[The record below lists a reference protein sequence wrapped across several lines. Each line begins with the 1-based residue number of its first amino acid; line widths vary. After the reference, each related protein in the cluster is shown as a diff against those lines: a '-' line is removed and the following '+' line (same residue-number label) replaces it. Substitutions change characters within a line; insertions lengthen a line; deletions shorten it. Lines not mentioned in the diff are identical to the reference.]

1 MRPPDRAVL
10 YVGGDSAVHRL
21 NPLTKLTYTLVALAL
36 PFVWPRWEVSLIV
49 LALAL
54 ALLAFA
60 GAAGQFLAL
69 TWRLA
74 AVFIP
79 TLFVIQGLWH
89 PGNRTVLLALG
100 PLQVGREGVQFAAEL
115 SLRLLAILAS
125 SLSLILTT
133 RPSALVEALVVHGFP
148 PRMGY
153 ALELS
158 LQILPT
164 MAATA
169 RRIAVAQQ
177 ARGIEVGGTLL
188 ARARGLLP
196 LLGPLLRVSLV
207 AVQERAMALE
217 VRGFGATG
225 RRTTFAEQPDRAW
238 ERTARWFLA
247 GGLAAVAAG
256 RLIAWLSR

>member
-1 MRPPDRAVL
+1 MRPSDSAVL
-10 YVGGDSAVHRL
+10 YVEGDSAIHRL

-36 PFVWPRWEVSLIV
+36 LFVWPRWEVSLSV
-49 LALAL
+49 LALAVI
-54 ALLAFA
+54 LLTSA
-60 GAAGQFLAL
+60 GAVGRFLTV
-69 TWRLA
+69 TWGLA

-79 TLFVIQGLWH
+79 TLFIIQGLWH
-89 PGNRTVLLALG
+89 PGNRTVLLTLG
-100 PLQVGREGVQFAAEL
+100 PLQVGREGVLFAADL
-115 SLRLLAILAS
+115 SLRLLAILAT
-125 SLSLILTT
+125 SLFLMLTT
-133 RPSALVEALVVHGFP
+133 RPSGLVEALVAHGFP

-153 ALELS
+153 ALQLS

-169 RRIAVAQQ
+169 RRIAVVQQ

-217 VRGFGATG
+217 VRGFGARG
-225 RRTTFAEQPDRAW
+225 RRTSFAEQPDRAW
-238 ERTARWFLA
+238 ERGARWVLA
-247 GGLAAVAAG
+247 ASLAAVAAG
-256 RLIAWLSR
+256 RLIGWLSR

>member
-1 MRPPDRAVL
+1 MRPSDSAVL
-10 YVGGDSAVHRL
+10 YVEGDSAIHRL
-21 NPLTKLTYTLVALAL
+21 NPLTKLTYTLVALGL
-36 PFVWPRWEVSLIV
+36 LFVWPRWEVSLTV
-49 LALAL
+49 LALAVI
-54 ALLAFA
+54 LLTSA
-60 GAAGQFLAL
+60 GVVGRFLAI
-69 TWRLA
+69 TWGLA
-74 AVFIP
+74 AVFLP
-79 TLFVIQGLWH
+79 TLFLIQGLWH
-89 PGNRTVLLALG
+89 PGNATVLFTLG
-100 PLQVGREGVQFAAEL
+100 PLQVGREGILFAADL

-125 SLSLILTT
+125 SLFLMLTT
-133 RPSALVEALVVHGFP
+133 RPSALVEALVAHGFP

-153 ALELS
+153 ALQLS

-217 VRGFGATG
+217 VRGFGARG
-225 RRTTFAEQPDRAW
+225 KRTAFAEQADRAW
-238 ERTARWFLA
+238 ERAARWVLV
-247 GGLAAVAAG
+247 GGLAAIAAG
-256 RLIAWLSR
+256 RLIGWLSR

>member
-1 MRPPDRAVL
+1 MHPPDRAVL
-10 YVGGDSAVHRL
+10 YVVGDSALHRL

-36 PFVWPRWEVSLIV
+36 LFVWPRWEVSLT
-49 LALAL
+49 
-54 ALLAFA
+54 LLAFA
-60 GAAGQFLAL
+60 IILLVWAGAAGRFLGV
-69 TWRLA
+69 TWGLA
-74 AVFIP
+74 AVFLP
-79 TLFVIQGLWH
+79 TLFLIQGLWH
-89 PGNRTVLLALG
+89 PGNRTVLFTLG
-100 PLQVGREGVQFAAEL
+100 PLQVGREGILFAADL

-125 SLSLILTT
+125 SLFLMLTT
-133 RPSALVEALVVHGFP
+133 RPSALVEALVAHGFP

-153 ALELS
+153 ALQLS

-217 VRGFGATG
+217 VRGFGARG
-225 RRTTFAEQPDRAW
+225 KRTAFAEQADRAW
-238 ERTARWFLA
+238 ERAARWVLV
-247 GGLAAVAAG
+247 GGLAAIAAG
-256 RLIAWLSR
+256 RLIGWLSR

>member
-1 MRPPDRAVL
+1 MRPSDSAVL
-10 YVGGDSAVHRL
+10 YVEGDSAIHRL
-21 NPLTKLTYTLVALAL
+21 NPLTKLTYTLVALVL
-36 PFVWPRWEVSLIV
+36 LFVWPRWEVSLT
-49 LALAL
+49 
-54 ALLAFA
+54 LLAFA
-60 GAAGQFLAL
+60 IVLLAWAGAVGRFLAI
-69 TWRLA
+69 TWGLA
-74 AVFIP
+74 AVFLP
-79 TLFVIQGLWH
+79 TLFLIQGLWH
-89 PGNRTVLLALG
+89 PGNRTVLFTLG
-100 PLQVGREGVQFAAEL
+100 PLQVGREGILFAADL

-125 SLSLILTT
+125 SLFLMLTT
-133 RPSALVEALVVHGFP
+133 RPSALVEALVAHGFP

-153 ALELS
+153 ALQLS

-217 VRGFGATG
+217 VRGFGARG
-225 RRTTFAEQPDRAW
+225 KRTAFAEQADRAW
-238 ERTARWFLA
+238 ERAARWVLV
-247 GGLAAVAAG
+247 GGLAAIAAG
-256 RLIAWLSR
+256 RLIGWLSR